1 MKAFDF
7 AVQTVVSSL
16 DHIQTGGC
24 SMVRPG
30 LVYYRGRQMSLR
42 VRSWH
47 CASTTSPHGPDNSIF
62 AYSQP
67 STAIFYQRH
76 GYWDVFQFLPIYL
89 GFHPGVPQIAI
100 LPQRDSGLSAGA
112 ALRFDSAEWWCQGTQ
127 PGAPTKTPVGEW
139 CCLSLFTSSAT
150 SFWRHR
156 LVLGCSLF
164 RGNWPCFYRP
174 DLPFLFSVGVKH
186 TGSLRSASLR
196 RQKEVALEVNKDK
209 PILIKEDPYSGRK
222 SFPRC

>member
-1 MKAFDF
+1 MRLAAEGTAGPGAGQTRSPQVVAVRGARSGARGAGVVTALTHVGGHLMKAFDF

-150 SFWRHR
+150 SFWRRR
-156 LVLGCSLF
+156 LALLKEPV
-164 RGNWPCFYRP
+164 CFTPTEKRK
-174 DLPFLFSVGVKH
+174 GK
-186 TGSLRSASLR
+186 
-196 RQKEVALEVNKDK
+196 
-209 PILIKEDPYSGRK
+209 SGL
-222 SFPRC
+222 